1 MDSTEINPHLASESP
16 PVIKRRRFSKRHI
29 GEWTM
34 GVLFLLPAVAFL
46 AFTSLYPLL
55 YALILTV
62 YRWDLKISPEKKFI
76 GLDNFTHAARDV
88 EFHNSLTVTLTFVV
102 VTVLIEI
109 VLGMAIAMLVTREMR
124 GVRVV
129 RSLLLIPMVMTP
141 VVVGIL
147 WRMLFNP
154 DFGLFNY
161 ILSLF
166 GADPQKLLWLGDP
179 DLALWAVMITDI
191 WEWTPFVVLCFVA
204 GLTSL
209 PVDLQKAARVDG
221 ASGWQT
227 FWRVSLPMMKS
238 VILVVALLR
247 FLDAFKVVDTVYVM
261 TYGGPGNSTKLLS
274 FFIYETGLKYFNIGY
289 ASTISW
295 IFIALMF
302 ILTYYFIRERQ
313 RTERF

>member
-1 MDSTEINPHLASESP
+1 MTDSINPQANAP
-16 PVIKRRRFSKRHI
+16 GATQRKRVSKRKLK
-29 GEWTM
+29 EWTT
-34 GVLFLLPAVAFL
+34 GALFLLPAVAFL
-46 AFTSLYPLL
+46 VFTSLYPLV
-55 YALILTV
+55 YALILTLF
-62 YRWDLKISPEKKFI
+62 RWDLKISPIKKFI
-76 GLDNFTHAARDV
+76 GLDNYTHAAQDI
-88 EFHNSLTVTLTFVV
+88 EFHNSIIVTLTFVI
-102 VTVLIEI
+102 VTVLVET
-109 VLGMAIAMLVTREMR
+109 VLGMAIALLVTREVR
-124 GVRVV
+124 GARVV

-141 VVVGIL
+141 VVVGVL

-161 ILSLF
+161 LLSLF
-166 GADPQKLLWLGDP
+166 GADPTKLLWLGSP

-209 PVDLQKAARVDG
+209 PVDLTKAARVDG

-227 FWRVSLPMMKS
+227 FWGVTLPLMKP
-238 VILVVALLR
+238 VILVVVLLR
-247 FLDAFKVVDTVYVM
+247 FLDAFKVVDTIYVM
-261 TYGGPGNSTKLLS
+261 TYGGPGNATKLLS

-289 ASTISW
+289 ASTVSW

-313 RTERF
+313 RSEQF

>member
-1 MDSTEINPHLASESP
+1 MTNPETTPALAEDAP
-16 PVIKRRRFSKRHI
+16 PVVKRKRPTRRQIS
-29 GEWTM
+29 EWTS
-34 GVLFLLPAVAFL
+34 GGLFLLPAVAFL
-46 AFTSLYPLL
+46 VFTSLYPLL
-55 YALILTV
+55 YALVLTL
-62 YRWDLKISPEKKFI
+62 YRWDLKISPLKKFNFP
-76 GLDNFTHAARDV
+76 DNFTHAIRDV
-88 EFHNSLTVTLTFVV
+88 EFHNSLWVTLTFVV
-102 VTVLIEI
+102 VTVLIEL
-109 VLGMAIAMLVTREMR
+109 VLGMAIALLVTREMR
-124 GVRVV
+124 GMRVV

-147 WRMLFNP
+147 WRMLLNP
-154 DFGLFNY
+154 DFGLINY
-161 ILSLF
+161 FLSLL
-166 GADPQKLLWLGDP
+166 GADPTKLLWLGDP

-209 PVDLQKAARVDG
+209 PVDLVKAARVDG
-221 ASGWQT
+221 ASSWQT
-227 FWRVSLPMMKS
+227 FWRVNFPLMKP

-247 FLDAFKVVDTVYVM
+247 FLDAFKVVDTIYVM

-313 RTERF
+313 RSEQF